1 MVVSLL
7 KRHIQAIFKGGML
20 LVWLGCA
27 SMCAQALDGF
37 GTRERMVS
45 DPWTLFAK
53 LRGASAEDQ
62 SSAYEELFGDRL
74 PKKLPAFEGR
84 LLILQMD
91 SDPQPEAVLIL
102 DILLGRVVFVF
113 DRDNAGWWKVGRFS
127 NRVRNSFSALE
138 GMVETRL
145 ISDSVNE
152 LIIRNFGWMTEGR
165 STVLQIF
172 RLDRGVL
179 HRVFETVEFRE
190 GPVMGSER
198 DTVEIERTYLYFL
211 EPELIVTHRVAAQ
224 IPGSSAPDLPEEVLS
239 GLGKTAGCAAHEWSA
254 NSRKY
259 VESPVRS
266 KEICGR
272 IRALRTRGTTSR

>member
-37 GTRERMVS
+37 GTRELMVS

-127 NRVRNSFSALE
+127 NRVRNSFAALE
-138 GMVETRL
+138 GMVEARL

-152 LIIRNFGWMTEGR
+152 LIIRDFGWMTEGR

-198 DTVEIERTYLYFL
+198 DTVEIERTYLHF
-211 EPELIVTHRVAAQ
+211 PKPGLIVAHRLSAR
-224 IPGSSAPDLPEEVLS
+224 IPGYGAPDMPEEVLRAQ
-239 GLGKTAGCAAHEWSA
+239 GKTVACAASEWSA
-254 NSRKY
+254 NILRY
-259 VESPVRS
+259 VESPILS
-266 KEICGR
+266 KEYCGR
-272 IRALRTRGTTSR
+272 IRMLRTRGASAR

>member
-1 MVVSLL
+1 MVVPLL
-7 KRHIQAIFKGGML
+7 KRHQRAIVQGAVFII
-20 LVWLGCA
+20 WLGSA
-27 SMCAQALDGF
+27 GLSAQVLDGF
-37 GTRERMVS
+37 GTRERMAS

-84 LLILQMD
+84 LLILQLD

-102 DILLGRVVFVF
+102 DILFGRVVFVF
-113 DRDNAGWWKVGRFS
+113 DCDNAGWWKVGHFS
-127 NRVRNSFSALE
+127 NRARNGFSELE
-138 GMVETRL
+138 RMVEARL

-152 LIIRNFGWMTEGR
+152 LIIRDFGWMTEGR

-198 DTVEIERTYLYFL
+198 DTVEIERTYLYSL
-211 EPELIVTHRVAAQ
+211 KPELIVTHRVAAQ
-224 IPGSSAPDLPEEVLS
+224 IPGTSPPDLPEEVLS
-239 GLGKTAGCAAHEWSA
+239 GLGNTAGCAAHEWSA
-254 NSRKY
+254 SSRKY
-259 VESPVRS
+259 VESPIRS

-272 IRALRTRGTTSR
+272 IRALRTREMTSR